1 MRPAAD
7 AAAHQQAPEAV
18 TNTPP
23 ERHDASVRVCNY
35 MTQVTLTDP
44 SHGPS
49 TEIIPDTHQQ
59 TTEAAS
65 GAIRSSVFDQGRF
78 VMSPT
83 WPKA

>member
-1 MRPAAD
+1 MRPAAN
-7 AAAHQQAPEAV
+7 AASHQRAPKPV
-18 TNTPP
+18 TNTA
-23 ERHDASVRVCNY
+23 HDASVRVCNY
-35 MTQVTLTDP
+35 MTQVTLADA

-49 TEIIPDTHQQ
+49 TEIIPDTHQH